1 MPALALLG
9 TMSAIPVLR
18 QMRNMLTWRSPP
30 RAASE
35 QHPHP
40 NAEGRTDAPMLAAA
54 AARTG
59 DFELRLTPASISRS
73 PRRCRKNGRNARKG
87 KTGKTGE
94 TGEDLYEAWH

>member
-1 MPALALLG
+1 MPALALMG

-54 AARTG
+54 AARTA
-59 DFELRLTPASISRS
+59 DFELRFDTGEHFKEPTALSEERAKRAQG
-73 PRRCRKNGRNARKG
+73 RNGRRPLRGLA
-87 KTGKTGE
+87 
-94 TGEDLYEAWH
+94 LAAPA